1 MKQCTQRNIKF
12 LQRGAFVIALYRMV
26 SKKSLYFSALIFFVR
41 LVVSDVCAQVTLKG
55 KVVDGQSREA
65 VIGAAVVVK
74 GTSKGAATDAEGR
87 FTIQVTRV
95 PVILTVSSI
104 GYKKADYEVKNSDQK
119 IEISLTPDNVFL
131 ESIDIEDSRIT
142 QKQQEQPLTVESLD
156 LIAIKETPAGNFYDG
171 LGNMKGVDI
180 TAASLGFKV
189 INARGFNSTSPV
201 RSLQLIDGVDNQ
213 SPGLNF
219 SLGNFLG
226 ASELDVKKVE
236 LIQGASSSYFGPN
249 AFNGVILMET
259 KSPFEFPGLSALVK
273 VGERALFEGA
283 LRWAH
288 KFQNKE
294 GRDVFAYKVNA
305 YYMRARD
312 WEATNYAPA
321 TESKAGADNPGG
333 YDAVNRYGD
342 EYLGGKNDWISDTS
356 EFKMYPGLGIVYR
369 DGYREVDLIDYKV
382 ENIKTNI
389 SLHGMLTPK
398 IEWIGASNFSFG
410 STVYQG
416 ENRFRLKDVQ
426 FYQHRLELRQKDKW
440 FLRAY
445 TTHEDAGKSYDA
457 VVTAFL
463 LQNNSKANNK
473 WFNDYSNYYQINFAL
488 PGQDVWQLPGF
499 PSPSFVNNPAFVDS
513 ALKVLS
519 QYKDSLIQWH
529 QMARAYAN
537 SNQGL
542 AGGVGIYPYFPA
554 GSMEFDTAFAGI
566 TSRPLGQGGARFFD
580 RSALFHVHGEY
591 QFKIGTLLS
600 LTTGANFR
608 LYAPN
613 SRGTIF
619 ADTNSRMIRNYEGG
633 LYAGVEARLGK
644 VKLNMAHRLDKNV
657 NFPLL
662 WSPALSA
669 VFTPRKEHT
678 LRLSLSS
685 AIRNPTLADQYLY
698 YNVGRAILL
707 GNLKG
712 FRNLITIPSFVDYFD
727 HLDTSRLEFMVIN
740 PVRPE
745 RVWTAE
751 LGYRGTLFK
760 KLYVD
765 FSGYYSIYQNF
776 IGFKLGVDAKF
787 VPNNPFPVAFQAYR
801 VSANSADI
809 VHTRGASIQINYY
822 FKKYYAVNGNF
833 TYNELDRRG
842 STDPLIPAFNTP
854 RFKFNIGV
862 SGRDIRMK
870 IGKARL
876 NNWGFNVNYR
886 WLEGFLFE
894 GSPQFTGR
902 IDSYGMLD
910 AQLNYT
916 YPKAH
921 TTLKIGATNLLNNQV
936 YQVYGGP
943 LIGRLAYLQLQFD
956 MGTWGISK
964 KK

>member
-1 MKQCTQRNIKF
+1 MVSLNRLFVTI
-12 LQRGAFVIALYRMV
+12 LGTYVSAFV
-26 SKKSLYFSALIFFVR
+26 SLLH
-41 LVVSDVCAQVTLKG
+41 AQITLKG
-55 KVVDGQSREA
+55 RVVDAQSREP

-74 GTSKGAATDAEGR
+74 GTSKGAATDPEGR
-87 FTIQVTRV
+87 FTLQVPKV
-95 PVILTVSSI
+95 PVTLSISSI
-104 GYKKADYEVKNSDQK
+104 GFKKTDYDVKSPDQK
-119 IEISLTPDNVFL
+119 IEISLAPDNVFL
-131 ESIDIEDSRIT
+131 ESIDIEDTRIT

-249 AFNGVILMET
+249 AFNGVINMET
-259 KSPFEFPGLSALVK
+259 KSPFEFPGLTAMLK
-273 VGERALFEGA
+273 VGERSLFEGG

-288 KFQNKE
+288 KVQNKE

-321 TESKAGADNPGG
+321 TESKTGPDNPGG

-356 EFKMYPGLGIVYR
+356 EFKLYPGLGIVYR
-369 DGYREVDLIDYKV
+369 DGYREVDLMDYKV

-389 SLHGMLTPK
+389 ALHGMLTPK
-398 IEWIGASNFSFG
+398 IELIGATSFSYG

-416 ENRFRLKDVQ
+416 ENRFRLKDVS
-426 FYQHRLELRQKDKW
+426 FFQHRVELRQRDKW
-440 FLRAY
+440 FFRMYA
-445 TTHEDAGKSYDA
+445 THEDAGKSYDA
-457 VVTAFL
+457 VVTAFM
-463 LQNNSKANNK
+463 LQNNSKPNNK
-473 WFNDYSNYYQINFAL
+473 WFQDYSNYYQINFAL
-488 PGQDVWQLPGF
+488 PGKPVWQLPGF
-499 PSPSFVNNPAFVDS
+499 PSPSFMSNPAFVDS

-519 QYKDSLIQWH
+519 MYQDSLWKWH

-537 SNQGL
+537 NNQGL
-542 AGGVGIYPYFPA
+542 GGGLGIYPYFPA
-554 GSMEFDTAFAGI
+554 GSYEFDTAFAGI
-566 TSRPLGQGGARFFD
+566 TSRPLGHGGSRFFD
-580 RSALFHVHGEY
+580 RSALYHAHGEY
-591 QFKIGTLLS
+591 KFKIGTFLD
-600 LTTGANFR
+600 LTTGGNFR

-619 ADTNSRMIRNYEGG
+619 ADTGGRVIYNYEGG
-633 LYAGVEARLGK
+633 LYAGIEARLGK
-644 VKLNMAHRLDKNV
+644 TKLNLANRLDKNV

-662 WSPALSA
+662 WSPALS
-669 VFTPRKEHT
+669 VVYTPQKEHT

-712 FRNLITIPSFVDYFD
+712 FRNLITVSSFLDYFS
-727 HLDTSRLEFMVIN
+727 HLDTTKLDYMVIN

-745 RVWTAE
+745 RVWTTE
-751 LGYRGTLFK
+751 IGYRGTLFK
-760 KLYVD
+760 RIYVD
-765 FSGYYSIYQNF
+765 LSAYYSIYQNF
-776 IGFKLGVDAKF
+776 IGYKLGVDAKF
-787 VPNNPFPVAFQAYR
+787 VPMNPFPVKFQAYR
-801 VSANSADI
+801 VAANSPDI
-809 VHTRGASIQINYY
+809 VHTRGVSLQVNYY
-822 FKKYYAVNGNF
+822 FKKYYTLSGNF

-854 RFKFNIGV
+854 RFKFNVGAG
-862 SGRDIRMK
+862 GRDIKMK
-870 IGKARL
+870 IGKIRL

-910 AQLNYT
+910 AQVNYT
-916 YPKAH
+916 YPKAY
-921 TTLKIGATNLLNNQV
+921 TTLKIGATNLLNNRV

-943 LIGRLAYLQLQFD
+943 LIGRLAYLQLQFE
-956 MGTWGISK
+956 MGDWGVSRK
-964 KK
+964 KGKTSGSL